1 MTSRKVFSKFIEV
14 DSPKMKSEQ
23 MTANGTT
30 ALLKAAR
37 VPGLLTDAPLFQRKN
52 PSPDA
57 TQPK

>member
-1 MTSRKVFSKFIEV
+1 VFSKFIEV

-23 MTANGTT
+23 ITANGTT

-37 VPGLLTDAPLFQRKN
+37 VPGLLTDTPLFQRKN